1 MDPIIAST
9 IATTAF
15 NAIKKCVEAGRELED
30 TAQQLGKW
38 YGAVADFRRA
48 EQQNKNPPLFKK
60 LFKSGSIEEEALAIL
75 LHGKKLREQEYE
87 LKVILNMRYGVN
99 AWEELLQL
107 RRQIAKQRRE
117 TVYKQQELQ
126 QALIDGVL
134 TVILTLL
141 IGLILFCGL
150 YLTGV
155 FKGWW

>member
-1 MDPIIAST
+1 MDPITAIT

-75 LHGKKLREQEYE
+75 LHSKKLREQEYE
-87 LKVILNMRYGVN
+87 LKVMLNMRYGVN

-107 RRQIAKQRRE
+107 RRQIAKQRQK
-117 TVYKQQELQ
+117 TIYKQQEMQ
-126 QALIDGVL
+126 QALVDGVL
-134 TVILTLL
+134 TVILILLLGSTLF
-141 IGLILFCGL
+141 GGVYFA
-150 YLTGV
+150 GV